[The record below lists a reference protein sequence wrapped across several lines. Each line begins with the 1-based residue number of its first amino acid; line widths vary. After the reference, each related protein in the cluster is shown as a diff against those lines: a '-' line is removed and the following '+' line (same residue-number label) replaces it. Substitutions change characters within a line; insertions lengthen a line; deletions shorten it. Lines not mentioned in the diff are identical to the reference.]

1 MGASRSEAGKS
12 GQAGDFVHLHV
23 HSEYSLLDGAAQLD
37 KLVDAAKALNF
48 PAIALTDH
56 GNLFGAIDFYTAAK
70 KAGIKPIVG
79 CELYVAPGSR
89 FERSSQDGGYE
100 GASHCTVL
108 VRNET
113 GYRNLIKLV
122 SKAYLEGFYYKPR
135 VDRELLAQHADGLL
149 VLSGCLN
156 SEVSKLLSAGE
167 DAKAK
172 QVAGW
177 YQDVF
182 GRDHYFMEIQ
192 SHGIDDQAKVTAGT
206 LRIAEALGAPICGTN
221 DSHYLEAS
229 HAKAH
234 EALLCIQ
241 TGTTMSDPNRWRF
254 STEEFYLK
262 SADQMREVF
271 RELPEAHRNTLAV
284 AERCDLQLAFG
295 KFHLP
300 NYQLPVGF
308 ESLDGY
314 LEHLAVDGLRAR
326 YGASPADAVVE
337 RLRYELGVISKM
349 GFSGYFL
356 VVWDFIAYA
365 RRQGIAVGPGRGSS
379 AGSLVAYCLGIT
391 NVDPIRYGLLFERFL
406 NPERI
411 SMPDMDIDFADDRRD
426 EVIRYVVD
434 RYGEDR
440 VAHIITFGTMG
451 AKAVIRDV
459 GRVLG
464 FSYGEADRIAKLV
477 PNFPLNIS
485 LDESLEKSP
494 ELAQNVK
501 RDPRVGEL
509 WSVAK
514 ALEGGTRHAS
524 VHASAVVISDEP
536 LMDRVPLY
544 KDPKRPEL
552 ITGFAMGPIEKLGLL
567 KMDFL
572 GLKTLTVIT
581 DAVNLVKASRGIEL
595 DADRLPLDDPR
606 TYQLLSDARTL
617 GVFQLESQGMRDAL
631 QRLRPERVEDIIA
644 MVALYRPGPMDLIP
658 DFVNRKHGRA
668 EITYEHPA
676 MEKHLQETYGIMVYQ
691 EQVMRLAADLA
702 GFSLAQADI
711 LRKAMGKKDRDLM
724 AQQREEFIKGCKA
737 HKVDGRKAER
747 IWDLIEKFAGYG
759 FNKCLTAD
767 TQIEMA
773 DGSRKPIVQIRA
785 GDRVLTKDGPY
796 RALRVR
802 PSGVRPVGSL
812 RLANGMTLGCTPDHP
827 IYTQR
832 GWVNAEDLREDDFVA
847 VARAL
852 PVGGEAVPSHHAA
865 LLGYALSEG
874 SLGYESHFY
883 VYSSRPDERADMARV
898 LEAFPNTI
906 ARVEERKDGRAGSVR
921 PARRDRREASGAV
934 RFLFETCG
942 LRGQRALDKRV
953 PSLVDAWDG
962 KAIAVLVAK
971 LFQGDG
977 CIHARGR
984 SIFYATSSRGLAEDV
999 RRLLL
1004 KLGVSSTLHCKAFR
1018 YRGTHR
1024 PGFTVNIVGGRT
1036 GFTRFAEAV
1045 GPHLLEEKRRALDVL
1060 VASSAA
1066 MPELL
1071 ARGTVDAVP
1080 LRLCLEPL
1088 REAIAKAFASLR
1100 AGCRE
1105 LGLSYR
1111 LLFGDRVKD
1120 GIRRDTLQYLAE
1132 RLDSPPLAALANGP
1146 MGWSRPRGFA
1156 LTGEEPTYDFEVPVA
1171 HSFIA
1176 SGIAVHN
1183 SHAACYGLVAYQT
1196 AYLKANYPVEFMAA
1210 LLTSEMERT
1219 DKIVQY
1225 IEECRA
1231 MGLRVAPPDVNR
1243 SGVRF
1248 TVDGDTIR
1256 FGLAA
1261 IKNVGETA
1269 IESIVQVRQEGGG
1282 AFASLTDFC
1291 ARVDLRLL
1299 NRRVLESLIKAG
1311 AFDGGGATRAALL
1324 AGLDQAMEAGQRRQ
1338 RDREEGQTSLFD
1350 APGAAR
1356 AAVKAET
1363 PQANVPEWPTEQ
1375 LLSYEK
1381 EVLGFYLSGH
1391 PLERYKDRARDLG
1404 TAAAADVATRPVGS
1418 RVALLGQVSQLRE
1431 RATKSGNRMAFA
1443 SLDAVDGA
1451 VALTIFPEALKT
1463 CGVALH
1469 APGPVLVKGR
1479 IDETDKGR
1487 VVLVEDVKPLEES
1500 LLANGGY
1507 QINGRSEEGN
1517 GRHAHACRI
1526 RMRAGHGGAVEPATL
1541 TAVRAACDE
1550 HRGSTPLFVHV
1561 LLAEQEVVLKASPV
1575 AVEPGPE
1582 LVAKV
1587 ERLLGPG
1594 SIIVE
1599 YAGRA

>member
-1 MGASRSEAGKS
+1 MGASRSEAGTS
-12 GQAGDFVHLHV
+12 ALRGDFVHLHV

-37 KLVDAAKALNF
+37 KLVDAAKALGF

-56 GNLFGAIDFYTAAK
+56 GNLFGAVDFYSAAK

-108 VRNET
+108 VRNES
-113 GYRNLIKLV
+113 GYRNLVKLV

-156 SEVSKLLSAGE
+156 SEVSKLLAAGE

-172 QVAGW
+172 QVAAW

-192 SHGIDDQAKVTAGT
+192 SHGIEDQAKVTAGT

-221 DSHYLEAS
+221 DSHYLEAA

-262 SADQMREVF
+262 SADEMREVF

-300 NYQLPVGF
+300 NYQLPAGF
-308 ESLDGY
+308 ESLDAY
-314 LEHLAVDGLRAR
+314 LEHLALEGLRAR
-326 YGASPADAVVE
+326 YGSAPGDTVVE
-337 RLRYELGVISKM
+337 RLRYELSVISKM

-365 RRQGIAVGPGRGSS
+365 RRKGIAVGPGRGSS

-426 EVIRYVVD
+426 EVIRYVVE

-477 PNFPLNIS
+477 PSFPLNIS

-536 LMDRVPLY
+536 LMERVPLY

-581 DAVNLVKASRGIEL
+581 DAVTLVRTSRGVEL

-606 TYQLLSDARTL
+606 TYQLLSEARTL
-617 GVFQLESQGMRDAL
+617 GIFQLESQGMRDAL
-631 QRLRPERVEDIIA
+631 QRLRPERIEDIIA

-711 LRKAMGKKDRDLM
+711 LRKAMGKKDRELM
-724 AQQREEFIKGCKA
+724 VEQREEFVKGCKA

-759 FNKCLTAD
+759 FNK
-767 TQIEMA
+767 
-773 DGSRKPIVQIRA
+773 
-785 GDRVLTKDGPY
+785 
-796 RALRVR
+796 
-802 PSGVRPVGSL
+802 
-812 RLANGMTLGCTPDHP
+812 
-827 IYTQR
+827 
-832 GWVNAEDLREDDFVA
+832 
-847 VARAL
+847 
-852 PVGGEAVPSHHAA
+852 
-865 LLGYALSEG
+865 
-874 SLGYESHFY
+874 
-883 VYSSRPDERADMARV
+883 
-898 LEAFPNTI
+898 
-906 ARVEERKDGRAGSVR
+906 
-921 PARRDRREASGAV
+921 
-934 RFLFETCG
+934 
-942 LRGQRALDKRV
+942 
-953 PSLVDAWDG
+953 
-962 KAIAVLVAK
+962 
-971 LFQGDG
+971 
-977 CIHARGR
+977 
-984 SIFYATSSRGLAEDV
+984 
-999 RRLLL
+999 
-1004 KLGVSSTLHCKAFR
+1004 
-1018 YRGTHR
+1018 
-1024 PGFTVNIVGGRT
+1024 
-1036 GFTRFAEAV
+1036 
-1045 GPHLLEEKRRALDVL
+1045 
-1060 VASSAA
+1060 
-1066 MPELL
+1066 
-1071 ARGTVDAVP
+1071 
-1080 LRLCLEPL
+1080 
-1088 REAIAKAFASLR
+1088 
-1100 AGCRE
+1100 
-1105 LGLSYR
+1105 
-1111 LLFGDRVKD
+1111 
-1120 GIRRDTLQYLAE
+1120 
-1132 RLDSPPLAALANGP
+1132 
-1146 MGWSRPRGFA
+1146 
-1156 LTGEEPTYDFEVPVA
+1156 
-1171 HSFIA
+1171 
-1176 SGIAVHN
+1176 

-1225 IEECRA
+1225 MEECRA
-1231 MGLRVAPPDVNR
+1231 MGLRVAPPDTNR
-1243 SGVRF
+1243 SGARF

-1261 IKNVGETA
+1261 IKNVGESA
-1269 IESIVQVRQEGGG
+1269 IESIVRVRQEGG
-1282 AFASLTDFC
+1282 AFGSLVDFC

-1299 NRRVLESLIKAG
+1299 NRRVLESLVKAG
-1311 AFDGGGATRAALL
+1311 AFDGVGGTRAGLL

-1338 RDREEGQTSLFD
+1338 RDRDEGQTSLFEAGGMAAAPVKD
-1350 APGAAR
+1350 AA
-1356 AAVKAET
+1356 
-1363 PQANVPEWPTEQ
+1363 PQAGLPEWPTEQ
-1375 LLSYEK
+1375 LLGYEK

-1391 PLERYKDRARDLG
+1391 PLERYRDHARDLG
-1404 TAAAADVATRPVGS
+1404 TAAAAEVATRPVGA

-1463 CGVALH
+1463 CVAALH

-1487 VVLVEDVKPLEES
+1487 VVLVEDVKPLEEA
-1500 LLANGGY
+1500 LLVNGARRG
-1507 QINGRSEEGN
+1507 NGRGDEGH

-1526 RMRAGHGGAVEPATL
+1526 RVRAGEGGAVEPARL
-1541 TAVRAACDE
+1541 DAVRAACDE
-1550 HRGSTPLFVHV
+1550 HRGATPLFVHV
-1561 LLAEQEVVLKASPV
+1561 LLAEQEVVLKAAPV

-1582 LVAKV
+1582 LIAKV